1 MAFSFMKPFLVLYGQ
16 SLAESHD
23 YRKLVN
29 EYVGAVIQSRICTG
43 WLYMSTCIANVVGP
57 YAALA

>member
-1 MAFSFMKPFLVLYGQ
+1 MEFSFMKPFLILYGQ

-23 YRKLVN
+23 YWKLVN

-43 WLYMSTCIANVVGP
+43 WLHKHLYS
-57 YAALA
+57 